1 MAIIQLIDIS
11 IVALIIGVALI
22 IMLDPSSYI
31 EYLFLVLGLG
41 LFIFSALAQRASR
54 NPRLFHLIS
63 FILSVVIIFLGI
75 FYFKLDSFYG
85 LFAFVCAPPNAIESL
100 LALVIKSKD

>member
-1 MAIIQLIDIS
+1 MIKQLTGIGIG
-11 IVALIIGVALI
+11 ALIIGVVLF

-41 LFIFSALAQRASR
+41 SFIFSALAQRASR

-100 LALVIKSKD
+100 LALVFKSKD